1 MENNIAFLAIAALI
15 MVTGVVTGFFIG
27 RDYGRKNLLPFMEEN
42 RELRKQLD
50 APPEQPQYT
59 DYTGEQGTFL
69 GRFRSTIGE
78 GYDYDLYLDEREPK
92 VVIARYG
99 NGNGDFVMVP
109 PDEKTTVEALYE
121 GVRRAK
127 EAGLA

>member
-1 MENNIAFLAIAALI
+1 MDILIASLICAAGGLL
-15 MVTGVVTGFFIG
+15 TGFFIG
-27 RDYGRKNLLPFMEEN
+27 REFGRKNLIPFMEEN
-42 RELRKQLD
+42 DHLKKLVQ

-69 GRFRSTIGE
+69 GRFRSSLGEGGE
-78 GYDYDLYLDEREPK
+78 GYNYDLYLDERDPK

-127 EAGLA
+127 EAGLC